1 MPLVVFAPNFPFMFH
16 YLRCMCLCLCACARA
31 RSRAN
36 AYVYNCINIYDA
48 LRCKVVYFML
58 LIYNG
63 CFISL
68 INLFDLFLHT
78 MAATN
83 MRTQHVFNSHAC
95 RSLCCM
101 NRFFR
106 LWNKRFSDKVPS
118 GHIKSPTLLLHFCSF
133 NICDFVVPPTH
144 CPQRPKKFEIKNH
157 LNISSNDKNVSVS
170 TEKGGFKKLVH
181 ICHSILRCPHRMAA
195 TPQEKKEED
204 RHQRWNNSLRST
216 RNTGDKRVKHKNRKH
231 KTSQVKSLEC
241 SKQNSEKF
249 TSNCNYCYCRRYVQF
264 IFGIF
269 FCFSL
274 ALHYNIGSMY
284 ISFVACTNEKWNET
298 EIKKNGG

>member
-1 MPLVVFAPNFPFMFH
+1 MSVIVLHESVFPTVKQKIQWQSTQRSHKKSNTFVTFLFVQH
-16 YLRCMCLCLCACARA
+16 LRFCCAA
-31 RSRAN
+31 
-36 AYVYNCINIYDA
+36 DA
-48 LRCKVVYFML
+48 L
-58 LIYNG
+58 
-63 CFISL
+63 S
-68 INLFDLFLHT
+68 T
-78 MAATN
+78 ETE
-83 MRTQHVFNSHAC
+83 
-95 RSLCCM
+95 
-101 NRFFR
+101 
-106 LWNKRFSDKVPS
+106 
-118 GHIKSPTLLLHFCSF
+118 
-133 NICDFVVPPTH
+133 
-144 CPQRPKKFEIKNH
+144 KFEIKNH
-157 LNISSNDKNVSVS
+157 LNNSSNDKNVSVS

-195 TPQEKKEED
+195 TLQEKKEED

-231 KTSQVKSLEC
+231 RTSQVKSLEC